1 MSWKLLNWK
10 RGARKINRTLRMGME
25 TGVGLERWL
34 LLRLCWI
41 CGASKVIEFFYFHKQ
56 SRLVSKMPKG
66 CMSGAMVWA
75 FTPHQ
80 CGPGSNHRAIIVQ
93 MAYSARNQVDKE
105 PFRGRA
111 TSIASSFKRF
121 KGNVSVN
128 PNVLSTFTRKMLR
141 WEDYA
146 IFLMKQDCFT

>member
-1 MSWKLLNWK
+1 
-10 RGARKINRTLRMGME
+10 
-25 TGVGLERWL
+25 
-34 LLRLCWI
+34 
-41 CGASKVIEFFYFHKQ
+41 
-56 SRLVSKMPKG
+56 
-66 CMSGAMVWA
+66 MSGAVVWA
-75 FTPHQ
+75 LTPTSVARVQ
-80 CGPGSNHRAIIVQ
+80 IKVQ

-121 KGNVSVN
+121 KRNVSVN
-128 PNVLSTFTRKMLR
+128 PNVLSTLIRKMLR

>member
-10 RGARKINRTLRMGME
+10 RGARKINRTLRMGMG
-25 TGVGLERWL
+25 TGIGLERWL

-41 CGASKVIEFFYFHKQ
+41 CGASKVIEYFYFHKQ
-56 SRLVSKMPKG
+56 SRLVSKMRKG
-66 CMSGAMVWA
+66 CTSGAVVWA
-75 FTPHQ
+75 LTPTSVARVQ
-80 CGPGSNHRAIIVQ
+80 IIVQ

-105 PFRGRA
+105 PFRGHA